1 MDDWDVKTIVLGYD
15 GSEGAERAARLASA
29 MARQN
34 QARVLVVNVFHWS
47 YSLDAMGERADQA
60 ADEAEA
66 IAQGIVS
73 RLQAEG
79 IEASS
84 EVVDG
89 QAGEVLLRV
98 AAAQNA
104 DLIVIGRQRPR
115 PRGLAAPGLDLGVRR
130 ATGHGARAGGA
141 LARVRVAVAR
151 DDDSARAGAASVGC

>member
-34 QARVLVVNVFHWS
+34 QARILVITVFHWS

-66 IAQGIVS
+66 IAQGVVS
-73 RLQAEG
+73 RLQEEG

-89 QAGEVLLRV
+89 QAGEVLLRL
-98 AAAQNA
+98 AAAQDA
-104 DLIVIGRQRPR
+104 DLIVIGR
-115 PRGLAAPGLDLGVRR
+115 RGHGLVASLLLGSTSEYVVRR
-130 ATGHGARAGGA
+130 ATVPV
-141 LARVRVAVAR
+141 LVAH
-151 DDDSARAGAASVGC
+151 

>member
-1 MDDWDVKTIVLGYD
+1 MEDWDVKTIVLGYD

-34 QARVLVVNVFHWS
+34 QARIVVVNVFHWS

-66 IAQGIVS
+66 IVEGIVS
-73 RLQAEG
+73 RLQEEG

-89 QAGEVLLRV
+89 QAGEVLLRS
-98 AAAQNA
+98 AFAHEA
-104 DLIVIGRQRPR
+104 DLIVVGR
-115 PRGLAAPGLDLGVRR
+115 RGHGLVSSLLLGSTSEYVVRR
-130 ATGHGARAGGA
+130 AAVPV
-141 LARVRVAVAR
+141 LVAH
-151 DDDSARAGAASVGC
+151 